1 MAFTIQGQVGQ
12 PSSGSSANTLAPLR
26 QDPLAATVVTEAN
39 GKYYEAARNGLV
51 FTATTPAAGV
61 ALVSYG
67 STAAGFVLY
76 NPVTSQR
83 KAQLIKMSLG
93 YVSGTQTAGSVCYAT
108 NILSTGTAPT
118 GTGATVLSNQIG
130 SGLTTA
136 MTPFYTA
143 TVTALQLFET
153 TGINTFAA
161 TASAII
167 DPWTARDD
175 IDGRIVVLPG
185 TTFSV
190 CGSVAAFGTYIVS
203 LTWVE
208 LPLTA

>member
-1 MAFTIQGQVGQ
+1 MPMPISGLVGQ
-12 PSSGSSANTLAPLR
+12 PGAPGSQNQPRIGQLAEG
-26 QDPLAATVVTEAN
+26 VVTELN
-39 GKYYEAARNGLV
+39 GKYYESVRVGNV
-51 FTATTPAAGV
+51 FTATTVGTGV

-67 STAAGFVLY
+67 STASGFVLY
-76 NPVTSQR
+76 NPVTSQK
-83 KAQLIKMSLG
+83 KAQLIRMTLG
-93 YVSGTQTAGSVCYAT
+93 YVSGTQTAGSICYAT

-118 GTGATVLSNQIG
+118 GTAAAILSNSIG
-130 SGLTTA
+130 SGLTSA

-175 IDGRIVVLPG
+175 IDGRIVVNPG

-190 CGSVAAFGTYIVS
+190 AGSVAAFGTYIVS
-203 LTWVE
+203 LSWIE
-208 LPLTA
+208 LPILA